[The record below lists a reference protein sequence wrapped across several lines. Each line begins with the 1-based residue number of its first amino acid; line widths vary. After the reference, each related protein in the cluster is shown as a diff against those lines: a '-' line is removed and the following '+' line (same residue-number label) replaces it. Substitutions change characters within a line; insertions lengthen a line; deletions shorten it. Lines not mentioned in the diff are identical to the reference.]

1 VKVAYL
7 DAVGGLAGDM
17 LLGALLDAG
26 APRAALD
33 DAVRTLRL
41 DAEIVARR
49 VQRHGIEAMLVEVVT
64 RPRDSARP
72 ARELLD
78 LVAATAFP
86 DRVRGRSLEAL
97 RRLASVEAAVHG
109 ADPESVVLHELGG
122 DDTLVDVCGAFAL
135 LEALGVR
142 RVVAAPLPY
151 SRGLIDGPHGT
162 MPSPAP
168 ATLALLEGAP
178 IRGVDVEG
186 ELVTP
191 TGAAI
196 AAVAVD
202 EWGELPP
209 MTLGAVGY
217 GAGARDIVELP
228 NLVRVVLG
236 VTDAERPGSGE
247 VVLLEANLDD
257 LVPELVPDAIE
268 RCVAAGAL
276 DVWVAPVQMKKG
288 RPGVVVS
295 AIARPQAEHAVA
307 VALLEHTSTLGV
319 RVSTLRR
326 HELDRRTE
334 EVEVDGRPIRVKVGL
349 LEGRVVNVAPEHD
362 DCAAV
367 AAGTGRPVKQVW
379 AEALVAATA
388 LVASGPGA

>member
-1 VKVAYL
+1 
-7 DAVGGLAGDM
+7 
-17 LLGALLDAG
+17 
-26 APRAALD
+26 
-33 DAVRTLRL
+33 
-41 DAEIVARR
+41 
-49 VQRHGIEAMLVEVVT
+49 
-64 RPRDSARP
+64 
-72 ARELLD
+72 
-78 LVAATAFP
+78 
-86 DRVRGRSLEAL
+86 
-97 RRLASVEAAVHG
+97 
-109 ADPESVVLHELGG
+109 
-122 DDTLVDVCGAFAL
+122 
-135 LEALGVR
+135 
-142 RVVAAPLPY
+142 
-151 SRGLIDGPHGT
+151 
-162 MPSPAP
+162 
-168 ATLALLEGAP
+168 
-178 IRGVDVEG
+178 
-186 ELVTP
+186 
-191 TGAAI
+191 
-196 AAVAVD
+196 
-202 EWGELPP
+202 
-209 MTLGAVGY
+209 
-217 GAGARDIVELP
+217 
-228 NLVRVVLG
+228 VRVVLG

-288 RPGVVVS
+288 RPGVIVS

-388 LVASGPGA
+388 LVASEPGA